1 MILLLSFS
9 AVRVKGALRIR
20 NIYQVSTTSTKMYI
34 DPPSII
40 NPGGAGGDNRI
51 AFNVRIDNVTD
62 LAGYEFKL
70 YWNPNI
76 LTFDSAD
83 VYAGSVWPAS
93 FSWKNEHNDTG
104 GYYYLSYTK
113 MNTVDSFTGN
123 TYLALIHLWAIN
135 EGTSSLDLRETK
147 LGNSNALPINHEVG
161 GGIVCIGNC
170 PTTTTIKP
178 TPTTIRRRGG
188 GGGRNYMM
196 GTTEVLSSPF
206 AVVATI
212 IVILIILAAIF
223 SSVKMTSKK
232 RRIR

>member
-1 MILLLSFS
+1 MKKIILLLFFMILLLSFS
-9 AVRVKGALRIR
+9 AVRVKGA
-20 NIYQVSTTSTKMYI
+20 TSTKMYI

-123 TYLALIHLWAIN
+123 TYLALIYLRVIN

-161 GGIVCIGNC
+161 GGIVL
-170 PTTTTIKP
+170 IKP
-178 TPTTIRRRGG
+178 LPTGG
-188 GGGRNYMM
+188 GGGRMPLMM
-196 GTTEVLSSPF
+196 GTTEVLNSPF
-206 AVVATI
+206 VIVATI
-212 IVILIILAAIF
+212 VVILIILVTIF
-223 SSVKMTSKK
+223 SSLKMIGKK
-232 RRIR
+232 RKIR

>member
-40 NPGGAGGDNRI
+40 NPGIGVAGNDNRI

-123 TYLALIHLWAIN
+123 TYLALIYLRVIN

-161 GGIVCIGNC
+161 GGIVW
-170 PTTTTIKP
+170 IKP
-178 TPTTIRRRGG
+178 LPTGG
-188 GGGRNYMM
+188 GGGRMPLMM
-196 GTTEVLSSPF
+196 GTTEVLNSPF
-206 AVVATI
+206 VIVATI
-212 IVILIILAAIF
+212 VVILIILVTIF
-223 SSVKMTSKK
+223 SSLKMIGKK
-232 RRIR
+232 RKIR